1 MFNIVLNLISD
12 MCRWVGFAQLK
23 DFVAVPMLLN
33 VLISTQNTHIYKSKQ
48 TSVTAMA
55 LNGKLP

>member
-1 MFNIVLNLISD
+1 

-23 DFVAVPMLLN
+23 DYVTVPMLLN